1 MLLINMVGTTGFE
14 PATSSVSRKRSNQLS
29 YAPEKQLQVVYQ
41 DRGREK
47 RSAAL
52 TCHAVPSLT
61 DEEIL
66 CTRSKS
72 PLGGKCGTLSG
83 FAMADFASQ
92 HLNRFR
98 TAPNLLSLLR
108 ICLAPFLVAA
118 ILERHFALSFGLFVA
133 AGLTDALDGLLA
145 RFLKQRTLLGEYL
158 DPVADKLLLSTLFLV
173 LMHMTLIP
181 VTVTVLVFGRDV
193 GILVVAAILYAAT
206 GRREFS
212 PSIFGKANTLAQVA
226 AVAAV
231 LLQQLHQLAAAP
243 WVADFRM
250 VALDA
255 TMGLTVASGLHY
267 AWIAARRVGAQ
278 APNSHGG
285 K

>member
-1 MLLINMVGTTGFE
+1 MKDLAKE
-14 PATSSVSRKRSNQLS
+14 
-29 YAPEKQLQVVYQ
+29 
-41 DRGREK
+41 
-47 RSAAL
+47 
-52 TCHAVPSLT
+52 
-61 DEEIL
+61 
-66 CTRSKS
+66 
-72 PLGGKCGTLSG
+72 
-83 FAMADFASQ
+83 
-92 HLNRFR
+92 HLNRYR
-98 TAPNLLSLLR
+98 TMPNLLTLLR

-118 ILERHFALSFGLFVA
+118 ILGNHFALSFGLFVA

-145 RFLKQRTLLGEYL
+145 RLLKQRSQLGEYL

-173 LMHMTLIP
+173 LMHMSLIP

-193 GILVVAAILYAAT
+193 GILVVAAILYAAA

-231 LLQQLHQLAAAP
+231 LLEQAILQHVPSHQLSALH
-243 WVADFRM
+243 WVVVFRM

-255 TMGLTVASGLHY
+255 TIGLTIASGLHY
-267 AWIAARRVGAQ
+267 SWVAARRIGAQ
-278 APNSHGG
+278 APNGHNV

>member
-1 MLLINMVGTTGFE
+1 
-14 PATSSVSRKRSNQLS
+14 
-29 YAPEKQLQVVYQ
+29 
-41 DRGREK
+41 
-47 RSAAL
+47 
-52 TCHAVPSLT
+52 
-61 DEEIL
+61 
-66 CTRSKS
+66 
-72 PLGGKCGTLSG
+72 
-83 FAMADFASQ
+83 MADFASE

-98 TAPNLLSLLR
+98 TAPNLLTLLR

-145 RFLKQRTLLGEYL
+145 RFLKQRTMLGEYL

-212 PSIFGKANTLAQVA
+212 PGIFGKANTLAQVA

-231 LLQQLHQLAAAP
+231 LLHQLTAAQ
-243 WVADFRM
+243 WVADSRT

-255 TMGLTVASGLHY
+255 TMALTVASGLHY
-267 AWIAARRVGAQ
+267 AWVAARRVGAQ
-278 APNSHGG
+278 APSGHGG